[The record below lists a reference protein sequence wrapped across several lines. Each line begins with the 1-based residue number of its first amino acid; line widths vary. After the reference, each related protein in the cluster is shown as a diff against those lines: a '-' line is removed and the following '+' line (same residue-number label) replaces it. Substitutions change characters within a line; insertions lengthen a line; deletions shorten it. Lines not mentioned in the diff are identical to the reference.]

1 MSRFVL
7 SAPFEPLTGSVDT
20 TRIVADSVKLGRPII
35 VVTVNYRLSI
45 FAFGD
50 GKGERNLAVQDL
62 QCAMNW
68 IYSHIDGFG
77 GDKVIGS
84 ILTRW

>member
-1 MSRFVL
+1 M
-7 SAPFEPLTGSVDT
+7 
-20 TRIVADSVKLGRPII
+20 I

-62 QCAMNW
+62 QGGMNW
-68 IYSHIDGFG
+68 IYSHVGGFG
-77 GDKVIGS
+77 GDKVIGRFQS
-84 ILTRW
+84 RWREVC